1 MLNLCRQC
9 ASKKK
14 CQPRD
19 KDRYI
24 KVQNDKTSSSFRK
37 NNYPSFH
44 LSGLKMKNTRFVH
57 ALLAICAA
65 TEIAAFAPRP
75 TRTIRSGMTLSVGAN
90 DDSVSG
96 EASNTRKQS
105 LVDRRSAMFA
115 AFAAA
120 AVAIPSPALAVKAKN
135 EALCGTGFFEH
146 IYEYKCTAIGDIE
159 DEGYSKSLSQDET
172 GLTDSLMGKLGVDSG
187 DAFGDFDSSS
197 SKSKSKSGSDDK
209 AKKSNDDNGGQ

>member
-1 MLNLCRQC
+1 MRHVESLSSVSCFQKEVSTHEG
-9 ASKKK
+9 SKDKHHLDFGN
-14 CQPRD
+14 QPLLH
-19 KDRYI
+19 
-24 KVQNDKTSSSFRK
+24 SS
-37 NNYPSFH
+37 N
-44 LSGLKMKNTRFVH
+44 LKMKNTPFVLV
-57 ALLAICAA
+57 LLAICAA
-65 TEIAAFAPRP
+65 SEIAAFATLP
-75 TRTIRSGMTLSVGAN
+75 TRTTRSGMPLSAGAN

-96 EASNTRKQS
+96 EASKTRHQP
-105 LVDRRSAMFA
+105 LLDRRSALLV

-120 AVAIPSPALAVKAKN
+120 AAAVPSPALAVRAKN

-187 DAFGDFDSSS
+187 DAFGDFDSNS

-209 AKKSNDDNGGQ
+209 AKKNKDNDGGQ